1 MNWCDYSMADVKT
14 ESLKAVD
21 NITNPLVSTSSN
33 SKMTVEKL
41 PGQQPITKN
50 KTAVKES
57 SEESQSQPTS
67 PKKTDPKTSPSGPQ
81 PPKSQTQQQQ
91 QQQAKSKGNPWHK
104 NPSPTV
110 SASGGKKAPE
120 GGEVTSAAPG
130 SSSPPQEESHTSKSI
145 RIPKDEVC
153 MCVKVVRVCVCL

>member
-1 MNWCDYSMADVKT
+1 MADVKT

-21 NITNPLVSTSSN
+21 NITKPLVSTSTSN
-33 SKMTVEKL
+33 NSNMTVEKL
-41 PGQQPITKN
+41 PGHQPVSKN

-57 SEESQSQPTS
+57 SSETQNAPTS
-67 PKKTDPKTSPSGPQ
+67 PKKSDARNSPTTKTPSGPQ
-81 PPKSQTQQQQ
+81 PPKQQS

-110 SASGGKKAPE
+110 ATTGGKKAPE
-120 GGEVTSAAPG
+120 GGENSSSGAG
-130 SSSPPQEESHTSKSI
+130 SSSPPQEDLGSSRSI

-153 MCVKVVRVCVCL
+153 LYLSVSMSVYV